1 MSTVL
6 PSTPVDMYNRQ
17 NKSSLH
23 VDDFYLIQMP
33 QASFFSTEKNHCT
46 SHFCKKGAL
55 TWRVVES
62 DNMLDMVDE
71 NRDF

>member
-33 QASFFSTEKNHCT
+33 QAFFQQRKITVQVISV
-46 SHFCKKGAL
+46 KKGHL
-55 TWRVVES
+55 PGE
-62 DNMLDMVDE
+62 L
-71 NRDF
+71 